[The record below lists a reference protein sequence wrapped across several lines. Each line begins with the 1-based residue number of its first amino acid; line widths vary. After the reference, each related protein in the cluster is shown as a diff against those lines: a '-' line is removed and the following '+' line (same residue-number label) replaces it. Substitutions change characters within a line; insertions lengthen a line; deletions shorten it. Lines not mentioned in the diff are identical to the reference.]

1 MQEHLFLL
9 KPRKYFMKRQLNK
22 RVLMH
27 CSDTASGVGVGA
39 LKMLHYG
46 IKKNEFKDVR
56 EKSCVHYGSLICSA

>member
-1 MQEHLFLL
+1 
-9 KPRKYFMKRQLNK
+9 
-22 RVLMH
+22 MH